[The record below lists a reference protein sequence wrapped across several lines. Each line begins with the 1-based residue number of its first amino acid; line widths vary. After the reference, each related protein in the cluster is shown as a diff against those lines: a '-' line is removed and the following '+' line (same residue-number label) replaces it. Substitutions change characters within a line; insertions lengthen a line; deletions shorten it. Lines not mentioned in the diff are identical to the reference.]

1 MLYLLLVYTCKKCG
15 VEKPHTKEH
24 FYEYGK
30 SPKNNQPYIRLICI
44 TCDIKTAFINRKV
57 RQGIA
62 KVDRLEKKL
71 IRTISNQVA
80 KEMGKAQKLTARQ
93 EKLELE
99 RSIKNAHKEAI
110 KENQKRDKAQ
120 MWVERKA
127 ATKERRK
134 QRERERRATPGYKEL
149 VRQKKRE
156 RIASETPEER
166 DKRLLF
172 LKEYREANREYY
184 RQKSSEWNRKNPERA
199 VRAVIRRRAQK
210 RNNGYEIYTTQQVL
224 DLYGT
229 NCYICTTPI
238 DIETSR
244 KVGSH
249 GWKLS
254 LQIDHVI
261 PISKGGPDILDNVRP
276 AHAICNME
284 KRDKMPEELNLS
296 L

>member
-15 VEKPHTKEH
+15 VAKPHTKEY

-30 SPKNNQPYIRLICI
+30 SPKNNQPYIRLTCI
-44 TCDIKTAFINRKV
+44 ACDLKTAFINRKV

-62 KVDRLEKKL
+62 KVDRFERKL

-80 KEMGKAQKLTARQ
+80 KEMGKAQKVTIRQ
-93 EKLELE
+93 ERLNLE
-99 RSIKNAHKEAI
+99 RDIKNAHKEAI
-110 KENQKRDKAQ
+110 KENQKRDHAQ

-127 ATKERRK
+127 ATKERQQQRK
-134 QRERERRATPGYKEL
+134 REWRANNRELTKQKRRERLAN
-149 VRQKKRE
+149 
-156 RIASETPEER
+156 ETPEER
-166 DKRLLF
+166 AKRLLF
-172 LKEYREANREYY
+172 LKEYRETNREYY
-184 RQKSSEWNRKNPERA
+184 RRKSSEWNRKNPEKA
-199 VRAVIRRRAQK
+199 VRAVLRRRAKK

-229 NCYICTTPI
+229 NCYICATPI

-244 KVGSH
+244 KVGSR

-254 LQIDHVI
+254 LQVDHVI
-261 PISKGGPDILDNVRP
+261 PISKGGPDTLDNVRP

-284 KRDKMPEELNLS
+284 KRDRMPEELNLY

>member
-15 VEKPHTKEH
+15 VAKPHTKEY

-30 SPKNNQPYIRLICI
+30 SPKNNQPYIRLTCI
-44 TCDIKTAFINRKV
+44 ACDLKTAFINRKV

-62 KVDRLEKKL
+62 KVDRFERKL

-80 KEMGKAQKLTARQ
+80 KEMGKAQKVTIRQ
-93 EKLELE
+93 ERLNLE
-99 RSIKNAHKEAI
+99 RDIKNAHKEAI
-110 KENQKRDKAQ
+110 KENQKRDHAQ

-127 ATKERRK
+127 ATKERQQQRK
-134 QRERERRATPGYKEL
+134 REWRANNRELTKQKRRERLAN
-149 VRQKKRE
+149 
-156 RIASETPEER
+156 ETPEER
-166 DKRLLF
+166 AKRLLF
-172 LKEYREANREYY
+172 LKEYRETNREYY
-184 RQKSSEWNRKNPERA
+184 RRKSSEWNRKNPEKA
-199 VRAVIRRRAQK
+199 VRAVLRRRAKK
-210 RNNGYEIYTTQQVL
+210 RKNGYEIYTTQQVL

-229 NCYICTTPI
+229 NCYICATPI

-244 KVGSH
+244 KVGSR

-254 LQIDHVI
+254 LQVDHVI
-261 PISKGGPDILDNVRP
+261 PISKGGPDTLDNVRP

-284 KRDKMPEELNLS
+284 KRDRMPEELNLY